1 MENHTLNVKL
11 AQRDPVSHTLGALPL
26 SLGERDGERE
36 TGMMFHYQG

>member
-11 AQRDPVSHTLGALPL
+11 AQRDPVPRTLAAL